1 MNPSSPDFITRRKF
15 LPLLAAGAVGPWQ
28 SRRARAVES
37 ESEPADGDRLRV
49 AQIGTTHPHAA
60 GKLQAVRALADRFE
74 VVAWSDS
81 DPARRRAAAGRE
93 AFAGIET
100 VEPEALFDLPNLDL
114 ILVETDIEE
123 APEMTRRALEAGA
136 HVHLD
141 KPGGLD
147 HEEFAAV
154 RRLAE
159 ERGLIL
165 QMGYMLRHQPMFE
178 FLFEIVREGWL
189 GDVIEVDASMGK
201 RASATERRQLAAL
214 PGGGMFELGC
224 HLIDAVMT
232 VLGKPE
238 RIHAVATPTA
248 TGAEG
253 GFEDNQLAVL
263 EYPAK
268 GANAV
273 VRCHHADPF
282 GGPRRRFGVAG
293 TAGFIEVAPLES
305 GRAVLM
311 LEHDRPGHAAGRHEL
326 HLPMEHGR
334 YGGEFIALGNAIRGR
349 QPLWWDA
356 DHDVAVHAAVLRA
369 SGVTS
374 GASN

>member
-1 MNPSSPDFITRRKF
+1 M
-15 LPLLAAGAVGPWQ
+15 LAAGAVMPPT
-28 SRRARAVES
+28 ARVLRGAES
-37 ESEPADGDRLRV
+37 PEPAAAGQRLRV

-60 GKLQAVRALADRFE
+60 GKLQAVRALDDLFE

-93 AFAGIET
+93 AFAGIDA
-100 VEPEALFDLPNLDL
+100 VEPDALFALPDLDL
-114 ILVETDIEE
+114 VLVETDIEE
-123 APEMTRRALEAGA
+123 APAMTRRALEAGA

-141 KPGGLD
+141 KPGALD
-147 HEEFAAV
+147 HADFAAV

-178 FLFEIVREGWL
+178 FMFRIVDDGWL

-201 RASATERRQLAAL
+201 RASEAERRQLAAL

-232 VLGKPE
+232 VLGPPE

-248 TGAEG
+248 TGVAA

-263 EYPAK
+263 EYPAR

-293 TAGFIEVAPLES
+293 TAGYIELAPLES
-305 GRAVLM
+305 GRALLV

-326 HLPMEHGR
+326 HLPLQHGR
-334 YGGEFIALGNAIRGR
+334 YGGEFIALEAAIRGR
-349 QPLWWDA
+349 EPLRWDA
-356 DHDVAVHAAVLRA
+356 DHDVAVHAAVLEA
-369 SGVTS
+369 SAVTTVDP
-374 GASN
+374 A